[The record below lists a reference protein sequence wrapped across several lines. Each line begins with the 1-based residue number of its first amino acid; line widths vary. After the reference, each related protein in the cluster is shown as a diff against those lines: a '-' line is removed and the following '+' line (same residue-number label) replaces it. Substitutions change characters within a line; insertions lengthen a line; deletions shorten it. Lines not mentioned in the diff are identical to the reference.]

1 MKRVAVLA
9 SGRGS
14 NLAALIEAQNRFGS
28 YRVSLVVSNIAG
40 AGALALAAGSG
51 IEAVCIPSR
60 GVPRIEHEQAV
71 LDRLRREAPDV
82 VCLAGYMRVL
92 GAAFIEAV
100 GAPILN
106 IHPSLLPAFPGLHPQ
121 AQGLAAGVR
130 IAGATVH
137 FVDAGLDS
145 GPIVAQDAVRVSPD
159 DTEDT
164 LAARILEIEHRIYPE
179 AVDIVSRGAYSIEG
193 RRVLLR

>member
-14 NLAALIEAQNRFGS
+14 NLAALIEAQSRFGS
-28 YRVSLVVSNIAG
+28 YRVSLVISNIAG
-40 AGALALAAGSG
+40 AGALALAGRAG

-60 GVPRIEHEQAV
+60 GVPRVEHEQAI
-71 LDRLRREAPDV
+71 LDRLRSEAPDV
-82 VCLAGYMRVL
+82 ICLAGYMRVL
-92 GAAFIEAV
+92 GATFIEAV

-106 IHPSLLPAFPGLHPQ
+106 IHPSLLPAFPGLHAQ
-121 AQGLAAGVR
+121 AQALAAGVR

-137 FVDAGLDS
+137 FVDSGLDS
-145 GPIVAQDAVRVSPD
+145 GPIVAQEAVRVTSD

-164 LAARILEIEHRIYPE
+164 LTARILELEHRIYPE
-179 AVDIVSRGAYSIEG
+179 VVDIVSRGAYWVEG
-193 RRVLLR
+193 RRVHLR